1 MIAVFKSVPVA
12 SFVVLLLIWFGSGRL
27 SFWISFLIVL
37 PNVYVNTLAG
47 LKSTDSRLLEMA
59 RVFGMGRGK
68 KFFYIYRPALMPYI
82 GSCLKIS
89 LGMSWK
95 SGVAA
100 EIIGLSE
107 ASLGER
113 LYMSKIYLDTAG
125 LFAWTVT
132 IVLVSFLF
140 EKAVLSVFRLFA
152 GWHPYPVFGWKECYQ
167 GNLFSDVDKKSRWK
181 EAGIQQQ
188 ERIYTQNSIQMLRI
202 EKSYNGQSVIRDFN
216 LKMERGGRYLLMA
229 PSGAGKTTLLK
240 ILTGLEQAD
249 RGEIAGMAGRIG
261 MVFQEDRL
269 CEEYDAVCNILLGME
284 KSRNLLMK
292 SCGSD
297 SMTGKQF
304 QRQLIE
310 YVRAQ
315 AVRILPEDCLT
326 KPVGNLSGGMR
337 RRVSLLRAVLSGA
350 DILIM
355 DEPFT
360 GLDEENRARSAAY
373 LMEQL
378 QGRTLLATT
387 HREEDVDLLR
397 GKKIYC

>member
-1 MIAVFKSVPVA
+1 
-12 SFVVLLLIWFGSGRL
+12 
-27 SFWISFLIVL
+27 
-37 PNVYVNTLAG
+37 
-47 LKSTDSRLLEMA
+47 
-59 RVFGMGRGK
+59 
-68 KFFYIYRPALMPYI
+68 
-82 GSCLKIS
+82 
-89 LGMSWK
+89 
-95 SGVAA
+95 
-100 EIIGLSE
+100 
-107 ASLGER
+107 
-113 LYMSKIYLDTAG
+113 
-125 LFAWTVT
+125 
-132 IVLVSFLF
+132 
-140 EKAVLSVFRLFA
+140 
-152 GWHPYPVFGWKECYQ
+152 
-167 GNLFSDVDKKSRWK
+167 
-181 EAGIQQQ
+181 
-188 ERIYTQNSIQMLRI
+188 MLRI

-326 KPVGNLSGGMR
+326 KPVGNLSGGC
-337 RRVSLLRAVLSGA
+337 A
-350 DILIM
+350 DVCHCC
-355 DEPFT
+355 
-360 GLDEENRARSAAY
+360 GRYCR
-373 LMEQL
+373 EQ
-378 QGRTLLATT
+378 
-387 HREEDVDLLR
+387 
-397 GKKIYC
+397 IY

>member
-1 MIAVFKSVPVA
+1 
-12 SFVVLLLIWFGSGRL
+12 
-27 SFWISFLIVL
+27 
-37 PNVYVNTLAG
+37 
-47 LKSTDSRLLEMA
+47 
-59 RVFGMGRGK
+59 
-68 KFFYIYRPALMPYI
+68 
-82 GSCLKIS
+82 
-89 LGMSWK
+89 
-95 SGVAA
+95 
-100 EIIGLSE
+100 
-107 ASLGER
+107 
-113 LYMSKIYLDTAG
+113 MSKIYLDTAG

-152 GWHPYPVFGWKECYQ
+152 GWHPYPFFGWREWYQ

-188 ERIYTQNSIQMLRI
+188 ERIHTQNSIQMLHI

-297 SMTGKQF
+297 SMTRKQF

-326 KPVGNLSGGMR
+326 KPVGNLSGGMS